1 MILFF
6 AADVAMRPDTGGKKA
21 GSRLFAGVQK
31 GGIHGLIRPVYWQAG
46 CMNSKQT
53 SWVAGIRA
61 ILVGLAFFVPYAAAQ
76 QTQAQPAAP
85 AQAQPAAPAA
95 APAQPA
101 SPAAAP
107 APAPNPNQAQAQAQQ
122 AAAGTAPEEKK
133 DEDETVFDNGVRMKI
148 LRAGKGPKPAPNAI
162 VQIQYIGSL
171 EDGTEFDRSYSRRY
185 PSIYKLSDVIGCW
198 QTGIPEMQVGSKARF
213 TCPPGSANGKR
224 PVDFIRGDT
233 TLYFVIELIAI
244 TG

>member
-1 MILFF
+1 
-6 AADVAMRPDTGGKKA
+6 
-21 GSRLFAGVQK
+21 
-31 GGIHGLIRPVYWQAG
+31 
-46 CMNSKQT
+46 MNGKQT
-53 SWVAGIRA
+53 LWLAGIQA
-61 ILVGLAFFVPYAAAQ
+61 ILVGMALFVPYAAAQ
-76 QTQAQPAAP
+76 Q
-85 AQAQPAAPAA
+85 A

-101 SPAAAP
+101 SPSTAP
-107 APAPNPNQAQAQAQQ
+107 SPAPNQVQATQ
-122 AAAGTAPEEKK
+122 AAAATVPEEKK

-185 PSIYKLSDVIGCW
+185 PSVYKLSDVIGCW
-198 QTGIPEMQVGSKARF
+198 QTGIPEMQVGSKAKL
-213 TCPPGSANGKR
+213 TCPSGSANGKR
-224 PVDFIRGDT
+224 PVDFIWGDT

>member
-1 MILFF
+1 MSGY
-6 AADVAMRPDTGGKKA
+6 RGKNDIFPEMHKA
-21 GSRLFAGVQK
+21 GF
-31 GGIHGLIRPVYWQAG
+31 HGLIRPVYWQAV
-46 CMNSKQT
+46 CMNSKRI

-61 ILVGLAFFVPYAAAQ
+61 ILVSLALFVPYAAAQ

-85 AQAQPAAPAA
+85 AQAQQAAPAA

-107 APAPNPNQAQAQAQQ
+107 APNPNQAQAQAQATQ
-122 AAAGTAPEEKK
+122 AAAVPEEKK

-162 VQIQYIGSL
+162 VHIQYIGSL

-198 QTGIPEMQVGSKARF
+198 QTGIPEMQVGSKAKF

-224 PVDFIRGDT
+224 PVDFIWGDT

>member
-1 MILFF
+1 MSGY
-6 AADVAMRPDTGGKKA
+6 RGKNDIFPEMHKA
-21 GSRLFAGVQK
+21 GF
-31 GGIHGLIRPVYWQAG
+31 HGLIRPVYWQAV
-46 CMNSKQT
+46 CMNSKRI

-61 ILVGLAFFVPYAAAQ
+61 ILVGLALFVPYAAAQ

-85 AQAQPAAPAA
+85 AQAQQAAPAA

-107 APAPNPNQAQAQAQQ
+107 APNPNQAQAQATQ
-122 AAAGTAPEEKK
+122 AAAVPEEKK

-162 VQIQYIGSL
+162 VHIQYIGSL

-198 QTGIPEMQVGSKARF
+198 QTGIPEMQVGSKAKF

-224 PVDFIRGDT
+224 PVDFIWGDT